1 MNSQNNS
8 YLIQINPNQYD
19 NNNNN
24 SAGNLLLNSVPIALL
39 IFLGIGAIWFIN
51 SFLCICKP
59 NEGLFV
65 TLYAKSTDK
74 MQVIE

>member
-39 IFLGIGAIWFIN
+39 IFFGIGAIWF
-51 SFLCICKP
+51 L
-59 NEGLFV
+59 E
-65 TLYAKSTDK
+65 
-74 MQVIE
+74 

>member
-39 IFLGIGAIWFIN
+39 IFLGPNFILILAFTQ
-51 SFLCICKP
+51 SYL
-59 NEGLFV
+59 
-65 TLYAKSTDK
+65 
-74 MQVIE
+74 